1 MMRFI
6 YLFYYIKNLD
16 RTKYRQ
22 FKKYV
27 QNLKGWTSIE
37 IALRVIYSVI
47 RYNISILEY
56 FQFRFYDLKEVDKQK
71 WAGTGYMYEYQ
82 LLMNPRKY
90 RSNLED
96 KRLFLNRFQQFVNHK
111 YVTLENLKQDF
122 GLAQPILSNNSGKIV
137 LKSHNGQCGW
147 GIEVMD
153 ISTVKTINLVEYLE
167 RTGNNLVEEYVVQHP
182 DLMRLSPTGLN
193 TVRIFTQLN
202 DNDEVDLLGCR
213 LRISINSHVDNM
225 AAGNIAASIDSNNGI
240 VNGPGV
246 YSDITKDDEYYHPV
260 SKIQIVGFQVPFW
273 QQTIDMIRQAAMTI
287 KECRSIGW
295 DIAITENG
303 PELIEGNHDW
313 CKLVWQ
319 LPVKQGL
326 KPILDAHANSYKK
339 FKL

>member
-1 MMRFI
+1 MRFI
-6 YLFYYIKNLD
+6 YLFYYIKKLD

-22 FKKYV
+22 FNKYV

-56 FQFRFYDLKEVDKQK
+56 FQFRFYDLKEEDKQK

-82 LLMNPRKY
+82 LLMNPREH

-96 KRLFLNRFQQFVNHK
+96 KRLFLNRFQQFINHK

-122 GLAQPILSNNSGKIV
+122 NLAQPILNNTSGKIV

-153 ISTVKTINLVEYLE
+153 ISSVQTINLVEYLE

-202 DNDEVDLLGCR
+202 DNDEVELLGCR

-225 AAGNIAASIDSNNGI
+225 AAGNIAASIDSNTGI

-295 DIAITENG
+295 DIAITEIG